1 MLQLF
6 LFLSLNSGPSGEEIQ
21 LCSKAIKTSDI
32 DNPGHF
38 EKHYESSSSSTHS
51 DSSSDNEQDFVSSI
65 LPGNRPN
72 ATSVRPQLH
81 KKSIMKKKA
90 GQKVNSQHES
100 KEQTVVDVI

>member
-65 LPGNRPN
+65 LSGNRPN
-72 ATSVRPQLH
+72 LASRSSTDLGV
-81 KKSIMKKKA
+81 
-90 GQKVNSQHES
+90 GGDGVKVN
-100 KEQTVVDVI
+100 ILWNR